1 MDELRK
7 PLLEVRNL
15 KKYFDK
21 SRGFFKKDKRILTA
35 VDGINLHIYRGETF
49 GLVGESGCG
58 KSTTGRTI
66 VKLYEPTDGEILFE
80 GVDLATIRE
89 KDMLPY
95 RRKIQMIFQDPY
107 ASLNSRMTVTDII
120 AEGIVT
126 HNIFKDHEDPAAAT
140 QEKIFE
146 LLESVGLKREH
157 ANRYPHEF
165 SGGQRQRI
173 GIARALAVDPE
184 LIICDEP
191 ISALDVSIQAQVVN
205 MLQDFQKK
213 FNLTYLFIAHDLSMV
228 KYISDRIGVMYIGKM
243 MEIAT
248 SDELYDKPLHPYTKA
263 LLSSIPVPDPNN
275 PNKGSR
281 IVLEGDVPS
290 PINPKEGCRFA
301 SRCRYAGL
309 TMAKKDFPGSFSD
322 ALIGKISIK
331 TIFNPETKE
340 IVISE
345 NKVITDLTAKLID
358 ELGFKE
364 VIVGKEDCFTKTPE
378 LVEVR
383 KEHFVACHY
392 VKEIN
397 ADIL

>member
-1 MDELRK
+1 MEERT
-7 PLLEVRNL
+7 PLLEIVDL

-21 SRGFFKKDKRILTA
+21 SRGLFKKDKRILTA
-35 VDGINLHIYRGETF
+35 VDGINLKIYKGETF

-66 VKLYEPTDGEILFE
+66 VKLYEPTGGHIYFDGI
-80 GVDLATIRE
+80 DLASIKE

-120 AEGIVT
+120 AEGIDT
-126 HNIFKDHEDPAAAT
+126 HKIFADKENPDLAK
-140 QEKIFE
+140 QEKIYE

-157 ANRYPHEF
+157 ASRYPHEF

-205 MLQDFQKK
+205 MLEDFQKERG
-213 FNLTYLFIAHDLSMV
+213 LTYLFIAHDLSMV

-248 SDELYDKPLHPYTKA
+248 SDDLYEKPLHPYTKA
-263 LLSSIPVPDPNN
+263 LLSSIPVPDPKN
-275 PNKGSR
+275 PNKGNR
-281 IVLEGDVPS
+281 IVLQGDVPS
-290 PINPKEGCRFA
+290 PINPKPGCRFA
-301 SRCRYAGL
+301 SRCRYSME
-309 TMAKKDFPGSFSD
+309 TFEIIDSTI
-322 ALIGKISIK
+322 IGRVAYEKIVDPK
-331 TIFNPETKE
+331 THATVLDEGQ
-340 IVISE
+340 
-345 NKVITDLTAKLID
+345 VITRELALAVQKLGISK
-358 ELGFKE
+358 LQVRKL
-364 VIVGKEDCFTKTPE
+364 KCFDTNPK
-378 LVEVR
+378 LVEVL
-383 KEHFVACHY
+383 KDHFVSCHY
-392 VKEIN
+392 TEEIN
-397 ADIL
+397 KNLL